1 MSNTIAF
8 FSFKFLSNILL
19 SGCIALP
26 TLFLPQD
33 QYFTSF
39 FLSNIVILFGT
50 TVSLMFM
57 FLPKLWKLFSQIERT
72 NQQNRA
78 DISDDRSIDSFLHNR
93 VGGGWLSNAEGST
106 AGQSYSCGRKG
117 SVGSLDDKADTLKE
131 SHMGYM
137 GVKFQN
143 RYVPFLS
150 SWCMRR
156 VILYPA
162 DKYFTCF
169 ELVCLDPFLVS
180 V

>member
-1 MSNTIAF
+1 M
-8 FSFKFLSNILL
+8 
-19 SGCIALP
+19 P

-39 FLSNIVILFGT
+39 FLSNIVLLFGT

-57 FLPKLWKLFSQIERT
+57 FLPKLWKLFSHIELR
-72 NQQNRA
+72 NQQKRA
-78 DISDDRSIDSFLHNR
+78 DTSDDRSIDSFLHNR
-93 VGGGWLSNAEGST
+93 VGGGEGGGGGWFSNAESSSAGQTYST
-106 AGQSYSCGRKG
+106 AGGRKG
-117 SVGSLDDKADTLKE
+117 SVGSLDDKGDTLKE

-143 RYVPFLS
+143 RYAPFLS

-156 VILYPA
+156 VILYPG

-169 ELVCLDPFLVS
+169 ELVNPNAFLS
-180 V
+180 FLLEICSSK